1 MAQLPDIQYVIS
13 PSFPER
19 HLFEVTCTVSDPDPA
34 GQQFK
39 LPAWTPGS
47 YLVRDYAR
55 HVVTIQAKRGRIAV
69 PIIKLDKH
77 TWIAE
82 PGSGPLSV
90 TMQVYAWDLSVR
102 GAHLD
107 QTHAFFNGTCVFL
120 RVTGKDNRPCIV
132 EIRKP
137 KGMRY
142 RDWRVAT
149 SMQRRGAPAYGF
161 GIYRAADYDELID
174 HPVEMGTFALYRFTA
189 ASATH
194 DVAITGRHRVD
205 GKRLT
210 SDLTRLCEEQIAL
223 FGAPAP
229 FARYVFLVTALGE
242 GYGGLEHRASTA
254 LLCSRDDLPEPGV
267 EQQTESYR
275 TFLGLCSHEYF
286 HAWNVKRI
294 KPAAFTPYD
303 LERENYTSLLWAFE
317 GLTSYYDDLELVR
330 AGLVSETD
338 YFDTLARSITA
349 LLRNPGRTQQTVSEA
364 SYDAWIKYY
373 RQDENSPN
381 AQVSYYLKG
390 SLIGLCLD
398 LMIRDRTH
406 GRRSMDDVMRAL
418 WQRYGETGV
427 GVPEDGVERVAEEVA
442 GARMR
447 NFFDRALR
455 STEELPLKSSLALV
469 GITIELRS
477 AESASDRGGKRSGAV
492 TKAPKITC
500 LGARTADDQAGLRLT
515 HVLDGG
521 PAQAAGL
528 WAGDVIVALDA
539 MKLNSKN
546 LDKRLRAYS
555 AGDQLKAH
563 VFRRDELLEVQIVLA
578 AAPHDTCAL
587 TVSNAD
593 RSARNRRQAWLKG
606 ST

>member
-1 MAQLPDIQYVIS
+1 MAQLADIQYVIS
-13 PSFPER
+13 PWSPER
-19 HLFEVTCTVSDPDPA
+19 HLFEVICTVGDPDPA

-47 YLVRDYAR
+47 YLIRDYAR
-55 HVVTIQAKRGRIAV
+55 HVVSIQARRGRIAARMV
-69 PIIKLDKH
+69 KLDKH

-90 TMQVYAWDLSVR
+90 TMQVYAWDLPVR

-107 QTHAFFNGTCVFL
+107 QTHAFFNGPCVFL
-120 RVTGKDNRPCIV
+120 RAIGKESRACTIDIRP
-132 EIRKP
+132 P
-137 KGMRY
+137 KGARY

-189 ASATH
+189 AGVAH
-194 DVAITGRHRVD
+194 DVAVTGRHRVD
-205 GKRLT
+205 SKRLT
-210 SDLTRLCEEQIAL
+210 SDLTRLCEQQIAL

-229 FARYVFLVTALGE
+229 FVRYVFLVTALGE

-254 LLCSRDDLPEPGV
+254 LLCARDDLPEPGI

-330 AGLVSETD
+330 AGLISQTD

-349 LLRNPGRTQQTVSEA
+349 LLRTPGRMQETVSEA

-398 LMIRDRTH
+398 LTIRDRTH
-406 GRRSMDDVMRAL
+406 GRRSLDDVMRAL
-418 WQRYGETGV
+418 WQRYGQTGV

-455 STEELPLKSSLALV
+455 SAEELPLKSSLARV
-469 GITIELRS
+469 GLAMELRS
-477 AESASDRGGKRSGAV
+477 AESISDKGGKGSGVA
-492 TKAPKITC
+492 AKITY

-539 MKLNSKN
+539 MKLTSRN
-546 LDKRLRAYS
+546 LDKRLRAYAS
-555 AGDQLKAH
+555 GDRVKAH

-578 AAPHDTCAL
+578 AAPLDTCAVS
-587 TVSNAD
+587 VSNAD

-606 ST
+606 SR